1 MIVLSDHSALH
12 PHAIFKKLKQMGG
25 YFNHNK
31 QTLAGLI
38 AGRDQPLNDR
48 VAWGAMRMDP
58 TDISDVTAAA
68 YTYLV
73 NGHGPADNWTGLF
86 AAGERVRLRIIN
98 ASAMT
103 TFNIRVPD
111 LAMTVVQADG
121 LNVRPVRVSEFQIGV
136 AETYDVI
143 VEPEDRAYSIIA
155 ENSDRS
161 AWRAQR
167 SPRAPA

>member
-1 MIVLSDHSALH
+1 MRSRS
-12 PHAIFKKLKQMGG
+12 
-25 YFNHNK
+25 
-31 QTLAGLI
+31 
-38 AGRDQPLNDR
+38 RDQPLNDR

-73 NGHGPADNWTGLF
+73 NGHGPADNWTRLF

-121 LNVRPVRVSEFQIGV
+121 LNVRPVKVGEFQIRV

-161 AWRAQR
+161 GMARAAY
-167 SPRAPA
+167 SPAPRHDRAGSAATRRPLATMRDMVWAIWVWIMARWGMG